1 MTEFI
6 SAIKRND
13 NLSKEEILFLEKES
27 IPKHYKSKKNVSFF
41 NSRCLV
47 RIANNPAL
55 RRYVYEFIYKAY
67 LKMGYTTNKK
77 GQIWFSIYDALKEA
91 TILIAENEYGEMAGA
106 LTIVF
111 DSPIGLPAD
120 KLYRKEIGEL
130 RENGAKICEIV
141 SFATNEE
148 VRGSVRFLA
157 GLFYCVYLL
166 ARKDKGASDLI
177 ITVNDRQENFYCRN
191 LMFDKIGSLKS
202 YDKVNGAPAVL
213 LRLDWELI
221 DKLKNIKRIFPLSMF
236 DYPDHKEAEIIQ
248 NLKDMISPM
257 SHDEFID
264 LLSLNPEIWECST
277 PPQKEY
283 ILQGLRD

>member
-1 MTEFI
+1 MTKLT
-6 SAIKRND
+6 SPLKRDD
-13 NLSKEEILFLEKES
+13 NLLKEATPFLEKDGAS
-27 IPKHYKSKKNVSFF
+27 KPYKSKKNVSFF
-41 NSRCLV
+41 NSKCSV

-55 RRYVYEFIYKAY
+55 RKYVYEFIYKAY
-67 LKMGYTTNKK
+67 LKMGYTNIKK
-77 GQIWFSIYDALKEA
+77 DQMWFSIYDGITEA
-91 TILIAENEYGEMAGA
+91 TTLIAENDYGEMAGA

-120 KLYRKEIGEL
+120 ELYGKEIGDL
-130 RENGAKICEIV
+130 RKNGAKICEIV
-141 SFATNEE
+141 SFATNEG

-166 ARKDKGASDLI
+166 ARKDKGTSDLI

-202 YDKVNGAPAVL
+202 FDKVNGAPAVL

-221 DKLKNIKRIFPLSMF
+221 DRLKNIKRIFPLSMF
-236 DYPDHKEAEIIQ
+236 DYSDQKEAEIIQ

-264 LLSLNPEIWECST
+264 LLSLNPGIWESST
-277 PPQKEY
+277 PAQREY
-283 ILQGLRD
+283 ILQYLRD

>member
-1 MTEFI
+1 MTKFTN
-6 SAIKRND
+6 AIKREN
-13 NLSKEEILFLEKES
+13 NLSNKATLFLEKES
-27 IPKHYKSKKNVSFF
+27 VPKQYKSKKNVSFF
-41 NSRCLV
+41 NKKCSV
-47 RIANNPAL
+47 RIANNPSL
-55 RRYVYEFIYKAY
+55 RKYVYEFIYKAY
-67 LKMGYTTNKK
+67 LKMGYTSNKK
-77 GQIWFSIYDALKEA
+77 DQMWFSIYDAITEA
-91 TILIAENEYGEMAGA
+91 TTLIAENECGEMAGA

-120 KLYRKEIGEL
+120 ELYGKEIGDL
-130 RENGAKICEIV
+130 RKNGAKICEIV

-157 GLFYCVYLL
+157 GLFYCIYLL

-177 ITVNDRQENFYCRN
+177 ITVNDQQENFYCRS

-202 YDKVNGAPAVL
+202 YDKVNGAPAIL

-221 DKLKNIKRIFPLSMF
+221 DRLKNIKRIFPLSMF
-236 DYPDHKEAEIIQ
+236 DYSDQKEAEIIQ

-264 LLSLNPEIWECST
+264 LLSLNPGIWESST
-277 PPQKEY
+277 PAQREY
-283 ILQGLRD
+283 ILQYLRD